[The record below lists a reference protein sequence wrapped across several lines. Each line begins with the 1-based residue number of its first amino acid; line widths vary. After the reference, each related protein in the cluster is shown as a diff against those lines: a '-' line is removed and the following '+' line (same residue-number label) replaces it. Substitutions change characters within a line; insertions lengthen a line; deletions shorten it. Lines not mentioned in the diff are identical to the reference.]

1 MSIQKFI
8 RASMQNEDHEEG
20 PPQSPPGE
28 AFTDFD
34 TEHHSMV
41 CAGCSC
47 LCDDISYYIKGGQVV
62 RTLNLCEVG
71 WKRLNTVSQE
81 DRLPPPS
88 PSLLSESLNRADRIL
103 RSHQPVLVLG
113 ADSAD
118 EAAIRTSFELAG
130 TFQGISLP
138 WAFSGVRRFYG
149 RAIRF
154 GWATALLDEVR
165 DHAESVIFWRADPLE
180 THHRHL
186 SRYSLFARG
195 RFTERGNLDRNLAAV
210 ASEKTVIEPLC
221 QQYFQ
226 LPADQDVALID
237 GFTHHHEGKG
247 FDHRD
252 FPGFVRAMQ
261 GSSYVAL
268 FVDPEKVD
276 DETLD
281 ALFEWSIKLNNEG
294 RKRMVLLPLW
304 AAGSNIEGF
313 CRVSL
318 EKNATPW
325 GTDLSAF
332 SNTVQSA
339 DRAWENLAEIVK
351 SVLVIPPGIEPMHT
365 DGLPESLRDKP
376 RIVIDPFK
384 QTQHRD
390 SEVVIPTALPGL
402 ESDGIF
408 FRADGLPF
416 NVRGVEAIT
425 RKGYPT
431 VDDVLAN
438 IMTEGH

>member
-1 MSIQKFI
+1 M
-8 RASMQNEDHEEG
+8 G
-20 PPQSPPGE
+20 
-28 AFTDFD
+28 
-34 TEHHSMV
+34 
-41 CAGCSC
+41 
-47 LCDDISYYIKGGQVV
+47 L
-62 RTLNLCEVG
+62 
-71 WKRLNTVSQE
+71 
-81 DRLPPPS
+81 
-88 PSLLSESLNRADRIL
+88 
-103 RSHQPVLVLG
+103 
-113 ADSAD
+113 
-118 EAAIRTSFELAG
+118 
-130 TFQGISLP
+130 
-138 WAFSGVRRFYG
+138 RRFYE

-237 GFTHHHEGKG
+237 ALTHHHEGKA

-313 CRVSL
+313 CRVSV
-318 EKNATPW
+318 EKNATRW
-325 GTDLSAF
+325 GTDLPAF

-339 DRAWENLAEIVK
+339 DRAWENLAETVK

-365 DGLPESLRDKP
+365 DRLPECLRDKP
-376 RIVIDPFK
+376 RVVIDPFK
-384 QTQHRD
+384 QTLHRD
-390 SEVVIPTALPGL
+390 DDVVIPTALPGL

-425 RKGYPT
+425 QNGYPT
-431 VDDVLAN
+431 LDDVLAN